1 VRAGVAGQRGGT
13 GRPESFGLVFAVVGA
28 GIAMVN
34 LDLFVAN
41 VALPSIGRAFHGADL
56 ASLSWVLNA
65 YAIIF
70 AALLVPAGRVA
81 DRMGR
86 RTAFLAGVVV
96 FALSSAWCAAST
108 GVWELVAARVVQA
121 AGGAL
126 LMPAS
131 LGLLLSV
138 APPARRS
145 AAIRGWTAIGGV
157 AAALGPVIGGL
168 LVEASWHWVFLI
180 NVPVAVVTLAAG
192 IRVLPRAAAS
202 TDEPRP
208 DVLGAAL
215 LTAGVGVLALALV
228 KADAWGWGS
237 ARVIG
242 LLVASVVLAIAF
254 WWRSAR
260 HPAPVIEPHLFRL
273 PAFGTATAAG
283 LVFGTA
289 FGAML
294 LLVTLWCQDVWGW
307 SALRA
312 GLAVA
317 PGPAMVPFLSVGAGP
332 LARRVGA
339 GPVAAAGCA
348 IYAGGCVFWRLSL
361 SLTPDY
367 PAHMLP
373 GMLMTGVGVGLTLP
387 TLVSAA
393 VSAVP
398 PARFATGSG
407 IVTMA
412 RQVGIVL
419 GVAVLV
425 TVLGSPARE
434 GALVAFGRSYVLT
447 ASLAATAGV
456 ASLLLIASHRRATAG
471 APARAA
477 AAAAE
482 AEAVAQDA
490 DGPSPGSPV
499 PAGPGN

>member
-1 VRAGVAGQRGGT
+1 VDDHRQGRFGV
-13 GRPESFGLVFAVVGA
+13 VFAITATGV
-28 GIAMVN
+28 AMVN

-96 FALSSAWCAAST
+96 FALSSAWCAFAT
-108 GVWELVAARVVQA
+108 GVWMLVAARVVQA

-138 APPARRS
+138 APPARRA
-145 AAIRGWTAIGGV
+145 AAIRGWTAVGGV

-168 LVEASWHWVFLI
+168 LVEASWRWVFLI
-180 NVPVAVVTLAAG
+180 NVPVAIVTLVAG
-192 IRVLPRAAAS
+192 VRVLPRAAAN

-228 KADAWGWGS
+228 KADTWGWGS
-237 ARVIG
+237 AQVIG
-242 LLVASVVLAIAF
+242 LLTAAVVLGIALAG
-254 WWRSAR
+254 RSAR

-273 PAFGTATAAG
+273 PAFGAATAAG
-283 LVFGTA
+283 LIFGTA

-317 PGPAMVPFLSVGAGP
+317 PGPLMVPFLSVGAGP
-332 LARRVGA
+332 LARRIGP
-339 GPVAAAGCA
+339 GPVAAVGCA
-348 IYAGGCVFWRLSL
+348 IYTGGCVFWRMSL

-412 RQVGIVL
+412 RQVGVVL

-434 GALVAFGRSYVLT
+434 GTLVAFGRGYTLT

-456 ASLLLIASHRRATAG
+456 ASLLLIASHRRAAPVAAASASR
-471 APARAA
+471 APATPVPVRD
-477 AAAAE
+477 AE
-482 AEAVAQDA
+482 GTGLGA
-490 DGPSPGSPV
+490 PV